1 MTESFNNVKNYLLLT
16 DMAYGGFCWI
26 CTVNKLVKEFV
37 SVQEDGR
44 LQILNIHTRKMKSNG
59 KLSDDVDLAEFA
71 QITKVRHQRRVVG
84 KLWTKSC
91 FISSERNQQ
100 N

>member
-1 MTESFNNVKNYLLLT
+1 MHKKSKKFKPSHLILFRITFYCS
-16 DMAYGGFCWI
+16 I
-26 CTVNKLVKEFV
+26 CTVKKLAKDF
-37 SVQEDGR
+37 SLKEDGR

-84 KLWTKSC
+84 KL
-91 FISSERNQQ
+91 
-100 N
+100 